1 MQPAKG
7 EIMNTQSR
15 IPKLHD
21 TTFDG
26 ALLWFSEMQC
36 CKLLFHPEDD
46 PAEIIRIS
54 SGEQMFSADEVNEVR
69 FVLNE
74 LDEKLG
80 HEKMIEAAYPVFMNA
95 CGQRLDA

>member
-1 MQPAKG
+1 
-7 EIMNTQSR
+7 MNTQSR

-21 TTFDG
+21 ITFDG

-36 CKLLFHPEDD
+36 SKLLFHPEDD
-46 PAEIIRIS
+46 PADIIRSS
-54 SGEQMFSADEVNEVR
+54 SGEQMFSADEVNELR

-80 HEKMIEAAYPVFMNA
+80 HEKVIEAAYPIFMNA
-95 CGQRLDA
+95 FGNQLDA

>member
-21 TTFDG
+21 ATFDG

-36 CKLLFHPEDD
+36 SKILFHPEDD
-46 PAEIIRIS
+46 PADILRIS
-54 SGEQMFSADEVNEVR
+54 SGERMFSTDEVSELR

-80 HEKMIEAAYPVFMNA
+80 HEKVIEAAYPIFMKAFGN
-95 CGQRLDA
+95 QLDA

>member
-1 MQPAKG
+1 MQ
-7 EIMNTQSR
+7 TQSR
-15 IPKLHD
+15 IPMLQD

-36 CKLLFHPEDD
+36 SKLLFHPEDD
-46 PAEIIRIS
+46 PADIIRIS
-54 SGEQMFSADEVNEVR
+54 SGEKLFSSDEVNELR

-80 HEKMIEAAYPVFMNA
+80 HEKMIEAAYPIFMKAFGN
-95 CGQRLDA
+95 QLDA

>member
-1 MQPAKG
+1 MQ
-7 EIMNTQSR
+7 TQSR

-36 CKLLFHPEDD
+36 SKLLFHPEDD
-46 PAEIIRIS
+46 PADIIRIS
-54 SGEQMFSADEVNEVR
+54 SGERMFSTDEVNELR

-74 LDEKLG
+74 LEEGLG
-80 HEKMIEAAYPVFMNA
+80 HEKLIEAAYPVFMKA
-95 CGQRLDA
+95 CGQQLDA